1 MSNLRKVSNKKL
13 RIKILRVKRSHRSP
27 EISINVA
34 FAAPLV
40 CKSGT
45 SLGSKLIP
53 EVNERMRIYT
63 YIPLLFVCTYVTGAF
78 ILVINHF
85 LQINAIPNKKK
96 RISVRCIF
104 IDKFFCQFKLIFI
117 CIHCTYIV

>member
-1 MSNLRKVSNKKL
+1 MRNLRKVSNKKL

-53 EVNERMRIYT
+53 EVNERMRISRIFLYYSSVRT
-63 YIPLLFVCTYVTGAF
+63 LQVRLYWLLTIFHKSTQ
-78 ILVINHF
+78 
-85 LQINAIPNKKK
+85 LQIKNPFRKKK
-96 RISVRCIF
+96 KNFSQMYFHR
-104 IDKFFCQFKLIFI
+104 
-117 CIHCTYIV
+117 